1 MSKFTKILFSEQ
13 VIVVPIMAASDLSE
27 IFRPSKLLSTAAEK
41 FMNLSKF
48 ITYSDK
54 NLRTITLNRNLLT
67 YIWGGGEG
75 GDILLMDLNRF
86 CSNFDFFYHCL
97 LIA

>member
-67 YIWGGGEG
+67 YIWGGGGRG
-75 GDILLMDLNRF
+75 GHFIDGFESFLLKF
-86 CSNFDFFYHCL
+86 GFFFTIVC
-97 LIA
+97 